1 MIAIDTNILLRY
13 LLYDDI
19 VQSEKASKIILGKEK
34 ILVTDIVLVEAVWT
48 LKGKRYKLDKQGIIQ
63 TINRLFEEP
72 NIIFEDG
79 QTIWKALGDYSKAK
93 PIKINGK
100 LKEADFPDALI
111 INKAQY
117 DANRKG
123 QKLKCVYTFDKAALE
138 IKCSKQPE

>member
-1 MIAIDTNILLRY
+1 MIAIDTNILLKY

-93 PIKINGK
+93 PINVNGK

-138 IKCSKQPE
+138 IKYSKQPE

>member
-13 LLYDDI
+13 LLQDDT

-34 ILVTDIVLVEAVWT
+34 ILITDIVVVETVWT

-63 TINRLFEEP
+63 TINKLFEEP

-79 QTIWKALGDYSKAK
+79 QTIWRALGDYSKAK
-93 PIKINGK
+93 AIKINGK

-117 DANRKG
+117 DASRKG

-138 IKCSKQPE
+138 IMSTKQPE